1 MNIRPVPAA
10 ERNLG
15 GSDFFLLWAGVAI
28 SLAEIWAGGL
38 LAPMGLWQGIWA
50 IALGHLIGNS
60 LMAMGGLIGSEQ
72 GITSMVSVR
81 PSFGILGSNLAAA
94 LNVVQLVCWASIML
108 IIGGRAGAMLG
119 ASAGG
124 IAASEHFWIVVI
136 GGGTLLWA
144 FLTGRKTWKLLQ
156 VTSVVGLILVLLYMS
171 FQAHRQFVSGIETV
185 PTSPA
190 IPFMTGLDLVIAMPI
205 SWMPLVADYSRFA
218 RSSSGS
224 FWSTWW
230 GYFLV
235 SSWMYVL
242 GLSAALATGNA
253 EPHLQLLGL
262 LGGAGLLT
270 SALLLVVF
278 STITSDFPDIYS
290 ATCSILNVTPKVD
303 PRMAM
308 ALTGILSILI
318 ALVFPMERYQG
329 FLFFIGA
336 MFVPLFGVVLTDYF
350 LIRGRR
356 LDLDALYQ
364 EGGAYWYR
372 RGYHLAGIVAWVS
385 GFATYESLQLSG
397 SSLGGSLPSMVV
409 AGALYFGLA
418 RRQRQ
423 SPQRSGGRAPEGG
436 SEERARIVERS
447 QSRSEERCR
456 RRQRA
461 CRVEDSRSSGA
472 LSPKWRGWGP
482 SALMRALRA
491 TARIL

>member
-38 LAPMGLWQGIWA
+38 LAPMGLRYGMWA
-50 IALGHLIGNS
+50 IVLGHLVGNS
-60 LMAMGGLIGSEQ
+60 LMALGGFIGSEH

-119 ASAGG
+119 ASRGDLL
-124 IAASEHFWIVVI
+124 ASESFWIVVI

-144 FLTGRKTWKLLQ
+144 FLTGRRTWKLLQ
-156 VTSVVGLILVLLYMS
+156 VASVVGLIGVLVYMS
-171 FQAHRQFVSGIETV
+171 WKGLRQFESGLSQA
-185 PTSPA
+185 SPSSRM
-190 IPFMTGLDLVIAMPI
+190 PFMTGLDLVIAMPI

-218 RSSSGS
+218 RSSSRS

-242 GLSAALATGNA
+242 GLTATLATGNA
-253 EPHLQLLGL
+253 EPHLQLLAL
-262 LGGAGLLT
+262 LGGEGLLT
-270 SALLLVVF
+270 TALLLVVF

-290 ATCSILNVTPKVD
+290 ATCSILNVTPRVD
-303 PRMAM
+303 SRVAM
-308 ALTGILSILI
+308 AATGVLSILI
-318 ALVFPMERYQG
+318 ALVFPMDRYQG

-350 LIRGRR
+350 LVRRRR
-356 LDLDALYQ
+356 LDLDALYL
-364 EGGAYWYR
+364 EGGAYWYG
-372 RGYHLAGIVAWVS
+372 RGYHRPGILAWIA
-385 GFATYESLQLSG
+385 GFATYEAFQLLG
-397 SSLGGSLPSMVV
+397 SSLGGSIPSMLV
-409 AGALYFGLA
+409 AGALYHSLA
-418 RRQRQ
+418 RRHGAEE
-423 SPQRSGGRAPEGG
+423 SPERECRATERAT
-436 SEERARIVERS
+436 EERAGIEK
-447 QSRSEERCR
+447 E
-456 RRQRA
+456 A
-461 CRVEDSRSSGA
+461 
-472 LSPKWRGWGP
+472 SP
-482 SALMRALRA
+482 
-491 TARIL
+491 